1 MQRRGNRTQSRAAE
15 SCWLVKNSAG
25 RDAYWP
31 PSSKLKCIRKVGAA
45 GFDTV
50 IMSGCSPV
58 LQADGTKRP
67 GVSRQQEWYRGAF
80 ASSLNDWI
88 KGRSFFCPCKP
99 GKILNRRGQDT
110 MGRTVKIFD
119 TTLRDGE
126 QSPGCSMNLN
136 EKIEVAKQLEAL
148 KVDIIEAGF
157 VS

>member
-31 PSSKLKCIRKVGAA
+31 PSSKLKCICKVGAA

-67 GVSRQQEWYRGAF
+67 GVSRQQEWYR
-80 ASSLNDWI
+80 
-88 KGRSFFCPCKP
+88 
-99 GKILNRRGQDT
+99 
-110 MGRTVKIFD
+110 
-119 TTLRDGE
+119 
-126 QSPGCSMNLN
+126 
-136 EKIEVAKQLEAL
+136 EA
-148 KVDIIEAGF
+148 DF
-157 VS
+157 

>member
-67 GVSRQQEWYRGAF
+67 GVSRQQEWYR
-80 ASSLNDWI
+80 
-88 KGRSFFCPCKP
+88 
-99 GKILNRRGQDT
+99 
-110 MGRTVKIFD
+110 
-119 TTLRDGE
+119 
-126 QSPGCSMNLN
+126 
-136 EKIEVAKQLEAL
+136 EAD
-148 KVDIIEAGF
+148 V
-157 VS
+157 

>member
-1 MQRRGNRTQSRAAE
+1 MRRSKWTIQIVWSRSLKNVQKDFSLKALSPDKDRTQSRAAE

-67 GVSRQQEWYRGAF
+67 GVSRQQEWYR
-80 ASSLNDWI
+80 
-88 KGRSFFCPCKP
+88 
-99 GKILNRRGQDT
+99 
-110 MGRTVKIFD
+110 
-119 TTLRDGE
+119 
-126 QSPGCSMNLN
+126 
-136 EKIEVAKQLEAL
+136 EA
-148 KVDIIEAGF
+148 DF
-157 VS
+157 